1 MQDSKKTSPTAPGW
15 PLQSAAVSVLIFS
28 VLAAAICLAVEPV
41 TLQETL
47 VSFSDAA
54 DSPDPKWTLSNS
66 ENAERDLNIDL
77 FSVMVRA
84 SQADEQVWHSLEIP
98 GAAIH
103 GQIGEPGLPVISKMV
118 VVPRGMTLEVEVVSA
133 TPHLLTDLR
142 ILPVQDPAT
151 GEFALLPTAYQ
162 RSAKPFLSKPTVE
175 VGRPAIMAGTT
186 VVPVVLRVVDYDPV
200 SAEAQ
205 VWSEVRLKLNTV
217 VDPDAPAPSRSA
229 GRPLPQSFVNSMSGQ
244 VLGLVSADK
253 SATITEGLGTYVAI
267 HSGTTG
273 ALEGI
278 TPLVQWRREQ
288 GYHVVL
294 LDASQSGGSTT
305 GIKATLQGIYDD
317 ESIPPLE
324 FITVFGDGTGDFAIP
339 AWRETL
345 SGYGGDGDH

>member
-1 MQDSKKTSPTAPGW
+1 
-15 PLQSAAVSVLIFS
+15 
-28 VLAAAICLAVEPV
+28 
-41 TLQETL
+41 
-47 VSFSDAA
+47 
-54 DSPDPKWTLSNS
+54 
-66 ENAERDLNIDL
+66 
-77 FSVMVRA
+77 
-84 SQADEQVWHSLEIP
+84 
-98 GAAIH
+98 
-103 GQIGEPGLPVISKMV
+103 
-118 VVPRGMTLEVEVVSA
+118 MTLEVEVVSA

-186 VVPVVLRVVDYDPV
+186 VVPVILRVVDYDPV

-345 SGYGGDGDH
+345 SGYGGDGDHYYAMLEGDDILADAHIARVSFRTTTQMNTVIAKILNYEKNPPMDNTDWYGRACLQGDPSASGITTIYVNQWV